1 MYGKKNLLKFLQK
14 SLFVIPE
21 VFIGNPVFFKIKT
34 PQLRPLRADFW
45 IPACAGMTAKRI
57 PSILLQAALLI
68 KVSKPRLLFFISLL
82 ICLFNAPYAYSEQI
96 TGSGCSVSNLG
107 YLTELARDY
116 EKLTGGKVLIR
127 GGGSVTGIEDLR
139 TGRVDFAVAC
149 RYKIKDDP
157 ENIEF
162 IQVAWDAL
170 VAIVHKSNPVSNISP
185 DDIRA
190 IYAGKITNWK
200 QLKGADKTIKL
211 FISKPSKGHGLSG
224 VESSVEGLIFREKQ
238 PSDIPDA
245 VYLAST
251 GIVEQMVEKTAEG
264 FAIAGFSSSRKRDV
278 KMLKLNG
285 VYPDKQSISANKYP
299 FKRPL
304 FILAPKNPRLEVKKF
319 IDFALSKKGQELISS
334 YGAISLSDIS
344 PVRNIDRGGVK

>member
-1 MYGKKNLLKFLQK
+1 MHGFDGIKN
-14 SLFVIPE
+14 FV
-21 VFIGNPVFFKIKT
+21 
-34 PQLRPLRADFW
+34 
-45 IPACAGMTAKRI
+45 
-57 PSILLQAALLI
+57 I
-68 KVSKPRLLFFISLL
+68 KVSSLRLLFFISLL
-82 ICLFNAPYAYSEQI
+82 ICMFNAPYAYPEQI

-116 EKLTGGKVLIR
+116 EKLTGEKVLVR
-127 GGGSVTGIEDLR
+127 GGGSATGIDDLR
-139 TGRVDFAVAC
+139 TGRVDFAAAC
-149 RYKIKDDP
+149 RHKLEDDP

-185 DDIRA
+185 ADIRA

-211 FISKPSKGHGLSG
+211 FISKPPKRHGLSG
-224 VESSVEGLIFREKQ
+224 VESSGNELIFQSNQ

-278 KMLKLNG
+278 KILKLNG
-285 VYPDKQSISANKYP
+285 VYPDKQSISTGKYP

-304 FILAPKNPRLEVKKF
+304 FILLPENPRPEVKKF
-319 IDFALSKKGQELISS
+319 INFALSKKGQELISS
-334 YGAISLSDIS
+334 YGAISLSDI
-344 PVRNIDRGGVK
+344 K

>member
-1 MYGKKNLLKFLQK
+1 MYGFND
-14 SLFVIPE
+14 
-21 VFIGNPVFFKIKT
+21 IKD
-34 PQLRPLRADFW
+34 A
-45 IPACAGMTAKRI
+45 
-57 PSILLQAALLI
+57 LI
-68 KVSKPRLLFFISLL
+68 KVSPPRLLFIFFILT
-82 ICLFNAPYAYSEQI
+82 CLFNAPYAHSEQI

-107 YLTELARDY
+107 YLTELAADY
-116 EKLTGGKVLIR
+116 QKLTGGKVLIR

-139 TGRVDFAVAC
+139 TGRVDFAAAC
-149 RYKIKDDP
+149 RHKMKDDP
-157 ENIEF
+157 EDIKF

-190 IYAGKITNWK
+190 IYTGKITNWT

-224 VESSVEGLIFREKQ
+224 VESSVDKLIFKGSQ
-238 PSDIPDA
+238 PQDIPDA

-264 FAIAGFSSSRKRDV
+264 FAIAGFLSSRKRDV
-278 KMLKLNG
+278 KILKLNG
-285 VYPDKQSISANKYP
+285 VYPDKLSISTNKYP

-304 FILAPKNPRLEVKKF
+304 FLLLPKNPRPEVKKF
-319 IDFALSKKGQELISS
+319 TDFALSKKGQELISS
-334 YGAISLSDIS
+334 YGAISLSDIK
-344 PVRNIDRGGVK
+344 NLDRGTLSNEGK